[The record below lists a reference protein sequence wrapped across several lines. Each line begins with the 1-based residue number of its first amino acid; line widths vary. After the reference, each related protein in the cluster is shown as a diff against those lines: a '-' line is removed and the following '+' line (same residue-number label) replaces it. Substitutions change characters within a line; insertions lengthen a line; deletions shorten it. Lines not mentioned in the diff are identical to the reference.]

1 MAIMN
6 VSQNLRVRAL
16 LLPLLLSAGALAF
29 GGEPAGT
36 GAGDTAAKP
45 VAART
50 PSPIHDRFAVRAS
63 YFRGSASTDAQI
75 DDTAGGRIGTPFSAE
90 DDFGLAD
97 SVSQGR
103 AEFNIRLRERGKLR
117 VGMFDLQRKATKQIT
132 RTFNYGDQ
140 TFLLNDRVTSEFNWR
155 MFDLTWTYS
164 FIHNDRFELGAGL
177 GLHVIQ
183 TEASA
188 AAPARAARESF
199 DGAGPFATVAID
211 SVWRITRRFSLS
223 LRAQTLDLTVSDI
236 SAMLA
241 DYHAD
246 VQFRWRPNLAVG
258 VGYQSNRVE
267 LSAPLENPAGNMSF
281 DVSGPELFL
290 RASF

>member
-1 MAIMN
+1 MSAMSYSTLRAAHGLVLTMIAMA
-6 VSQNLRVRAL
+6 A
-16 LLPLLLSAGALAF
+16 A
-29 GGEPAGT
+29 
-36 GAGDTAAKP
+36 TAA
-45 VAART
+45 AAGESARPASALT
-50 PSPIHDRFAVRAS
+50 PSPINDRFAVRGS

-97 SVSQGR
+97 SITQGR
-103 AEFNIRLRERGKLR
+103 AEFMIRMRERGKLR
-117 VGMFDLQRKATKQIT
+117 VGMFNLDRKATVQLT
-132 RTFNYGDQ
+132 RVFNYGDQ
-140 TFLLNDRVTSEFNWR
+140 TFVINDRVTSEFNWR

-199 DGAGPFATVAID
+199 DGSGPFATVAVD
-211 SVWRITRRFSLS
+211 GVWRITRRFALS
-223 LRAQTLDLTVSDI
+223 LRAQTLDLTVSDL

-246 VQFRWRPNLAVG
+246 VQFRWRPNLAIG
-258 VGYQSNRVE
+258 LGYQSNRVE

>member
-1 MAIMN
+1 MEIAQN
-6 VSQNLRVRAL
+6 CRSSVSL
-16 LLPLLLSAGALAF
+16 LVMLLAASVSGGA
-29 GGEPAGT
+29 
-36 GAGDTAAKP
+36 
-45 VAART
+45 VAAESSRSSTAQT
-50 PSPIHDRFAVRAS
+50 PSPINDRFAVRGS

-97 SVSQGR
+97 RVSQGR
-103 AEFNIRLRERGKLR
+103 AEFMIRLRERGKLR
-117 VGMFDLQRKATKQIT
+117 VGMFDLGRKGTVVLT
-132 RTFNYGDQ
+132 RAINYGDQ
-140 TFLLNDRVTSEFNWR
+140 TFVVNDRVTSEFDWR
-155 MFDLTWTYS
+155 MFDVTWTYA
-164 FIHNDRFELGAGL
+164 FVHNDRFEFGAGL
-177 GLHVIQ
+177 GLHLIQ

-199 DGAGPFATVAID
+199 DGAGPFTTVAVD
-211 SVWRITRRFSLS
+211 GVWRITRRFALS

-246 VQFRWRPNLAVG
+246 VQFRWRPNLAIG

-267 LSAPLENPAGNMSF
+267 LAAPLENPAGNMTF
-281 DVSGPELFL
+281 DVSGLELFL